1 MVNRMRSASEKPARR
16 RRHPGRL
23 RHPGLLSAALAVSCF
38 LIVILTM
45 GAAPAVA
52 SSSGSP
58 AFERAP
64 INPEFVERALMR
76 ETLQAR
82 PGDPEW
88 HPTGYIP
95 SPVLIPSDG
104 ATLKAQ
110 GALSYPASYDLRS
123 LGRVTGVRDQNPY
136 GTCWAFATI
145 GSLESALMPA
155 SWDFSEDNVVNGNG
169 YSGITY
175 DSGGWTEVAL
185 AYLARWGG
193 PVEETSDP
201 YPSPGVL
208 DLPPVKHVQSALRLP
223 GRSGPLDN
231 DALKDAVMTIG
242 GVQTSF
248 WWDGAYYSS
257 ATHSYYYD
265 GAGHNH
271 AVVIVGWDDTYRRDN
286 FNSTPAG
293 DGAFIVRN
301 SWGQSFGEGGY
312 FYVSYYDTTF
322 AYSASWAFP
331 AAEPANNYSTIY
343 QYDPLGWT
351 SGLGYGSNTAWFAN
365 RFTAANSDGIS
376 AVAFYAATP
385 ESSYEVWG
393 GLDTGD
399 PGPGAGELTQ
409 LATGTLTHAGY
420 HTIALA
426 QPLSVTTGAPFCV
439 AVRLTTPGYNYPV
452 ALEAPVTMASP
463 TASANQSFVSWNESS
478 WTDLTSLVSN
488 GNVCLKAFT
497 GGGYI
502 LTVNKVG
509 SGTVVPTPDQASYA
523 SGTVVSLKAT
533 PAIGWKF
540 DGWSGDAGGA
550 TNPVNVTMNSDKT
563 VTATFTELPA
573 GTTYTL
579 TANVVGSGTV
589 ARSPDKAEYLPGEEV
604 TLTATPASGWEFGGW
619 SGDAGGATN
628 PVTITMD
635 ADKTVTATFAL
646 PSVLTRYEQNHHLLR
661 YQGTWATLSGS
672 YYSGGSYA
680 YTKTVGSS
688 LKVTF
693 YGTSIDYIARKSS
706 NQGSAQI
713 TLDGVSQGTVSLY
726 NSTTRYKQTVWGVSG
741 LSAGIHTLIIT
752 CPSTKYINVDA
763 FDIRGTLLSET

>member
-1 MVNRMRSASEKPARR
+1 
-16 RRHPGRL
+16 
-23 RHPGLLSAALAVSCF
+23 
-38 LIVILTM
+38 M
-45 GAAPAVA
+45 GAAPALA

-58 AFERAP
+58 AFELAP
-64 INPEFVERALMR
+64 LNPEFVERVLMR
-76 ETLQAR
+76 ETFQAR

-88 HPTGYIP
+88 RPTGYIP

-104 ATLKAQ
+104 ARLQAQ
-110 GALSYPASYDLRS
+110 GALSYPAYYDLRS
-123 LGRVTGVRDQNPY
+123 LGRVTEVRDQNPY
-136 GTCWAFATI
+136 GTCWAFAAI
-145 GSLESALMPA
+145 GSLESALMPGEPR
-155 SWDFSEDNVVNGNG
+155 DFSEDNMVTRNG
-169 YSGITY
+169 YVGVTYESGAY
-175 DSGGWTEVAL
+175 TEVAL

-193 PVEETSDP
+193 PVDEEDDP
-201 YPSPGVL
+201 YDSEAAP
-208 DLPPVKHVQSALRLP
+208 DLPPEKHVQSAVMVP
-223 GRSGPLDN
+223 GRSGPTDN
-231 DALKDAVMTIG
+231 GALKDAVMTIG

-248 WWDGAYYSS
+248 YWTSGSYSS
-257 ATHSYYYD
+257 ATHSYYYS
-265 GAGHNH
+265 GSGHNH
-271 AVVIVGWDDTYRRDN
+271 AVVIVGWDDAYDRNN

-301 SWGQSFGEGGY
+301 SWGQSFGAGGY

-322 AYSASWAFP
+322 AYSASWALP
-331 AAEPANNYSTIY
+331 AAEPTNNYSTIY

-351 SGLGYGSNTAWFAN
+351 NGLGYGSNTAWCAN
-365 RFTAANSDGIS
+365 RFTAANSDSIS

-385 ESSYEVWG
+385 GSSYEVWG

-399 PGPGAGELTQ
+399 PGPATGELTQ

-420 HTIALA
+420 HTVALT
-426 QPLSVTTGAPFCV
+426 QPLSVTTGAPFCI

-452 ALEAPVTMASP
+452 AMEAPIANWASP
-463 TASANQSFVSWNESS
+463 TASANQSFVSSSGSS
-478 WTDLTSLVSN
+478 WTDLTSVVSN

-497 GGGYI
+497 GAGYT
-502 LTVNKVG
+502 LTVNNVG

-540 DGWSGDAGGA
+540 DGWSGDAGGT
-550 TNPVNVTMNSDKT
+550 TNPVSVTMNSDKT
-563 VTATFTELPA
+563 VTATFTELPP

-579 TANVVGSGTV
+579 TVNKVGSGTV
-589 ARSPDKAEYLPGEEV
+589 TRDPDKTEYQPGEEV

-661 YQGTWATLSGS
+661 YQGTWSTLSGS
-672 YYSGGSYA
+672 YYSGGSYS
-680 YTKTVGSS
+680 YTKTVGAS

-706 NQGSAQI
+706 NQGSARI

-726 NSTTRYKQTVWGVSG
+726 NSTTRYKQKVWGVSG
-741 LSAGIHTLIIT
+741 LSAGTHTLIIT